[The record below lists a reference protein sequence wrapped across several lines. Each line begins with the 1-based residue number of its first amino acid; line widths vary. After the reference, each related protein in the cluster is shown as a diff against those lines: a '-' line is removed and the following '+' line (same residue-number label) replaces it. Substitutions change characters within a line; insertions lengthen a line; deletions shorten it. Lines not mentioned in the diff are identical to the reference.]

1 VLSTTTGAPSIAL
14 SDAVPRLVLTL
25 LIIGATAA
33 GATGRRFARTIGAA
47 QKPNAFARATIRS
60 TPAMYAS

>member
-1 VLSTTTGAPSIAL
+1 MVVESTKCVAGS
-14 SDAVPRLVLTL
+14 SFEDGSRTL